1 MAGNQSSKENDM
13 TRRTRALIG
22 ILLLLCAAG
31 ALAQAPL
38 QKDDRNCKD
47 HPLFPDRMPG
57 DYWIH
62 SCKSSQFDAFQF
74 TVAKGK
80 KEAVEGQY
88 WYLSYYPQASA
99 QQKPSE
105 LMIQRNYENAVVKA
119 GGTVVY
125 SEKGRS
131 TLKLTKDG
139 QETWVQV
146 GAEFTGKYSLTIVQ
160 KEAMAQAIVVDAA
173 ALADGLKTTGHIAVY
188 DILFDTGKSDLKPES
203 GKAIEEVAK
212 LLKADPALKLHIV
225 GHTDNEGTL
234 DGNLKLSM
242 ARAQAV
248 VGALTGTHGIAAG
261 RLNPFGCGQY
271 APVANNDTP
280 EGRAKNRRVELVKQ

>member
-1 MAGNQSSKENDM
+1 MKKKTLAWVGV
-13 TRRTRALIG
+13 
-22 ILLLLCAAG
+22 LLLLAAS
-31 ALAQAPL
+31 AFAQPL

-47 HPLFPDRMPG
+47 HPLVPDRMPG

-62 SCKSSQFDAFQF
+62 SCKESPFDAFEF

-80 KEAVEGQY
+80 KEAVEGEF
-88 WYLSYYPQASA
+88 WAIRYYPQATA
-99 QQKPSE
+99 KQKPSE
-105 LMIQRNYENAVVKA
+105 LMIQRNFENAVVKA

-125 SEKGRS
+125 SEKGKS

-139 QETWVQV
+139 RETWVQV

-188 DILFDTGKSDLKPES
+188 DILFDTGKSEVKPES
-203 GKAIEEVAK
+203 AKAIGEIAN
-212 LLKADPALKLHIV
+212 LLKADPALKLHVV

-248 VGALTGTHGIAAG
+248 IAALTGTHGIAPA

-271 APVANNDTP
+271 APVASNDTP
-280 EGRAKNRRVELVKQ
+280 DGKAKNRRVELVKQ

>member
-1 MAGNQSSKENDM
+1 MKKNAMVWVGVLVFM
-13 TRRTRALIG
+13 L
-22 ILLLLCAAG
+22 AAG
-31 ALAQAPL
+31 AFAQAL

-57 DYWIH
+57 DYWIR
-62 SCKSSQFDAFQF
+62 SCKSSQFDAFAF

-80 KEAVEGQY
+80 TETVEGQY
-88 WYLSYYPQASA
+88 WFLSYYPQASA

-139 QETWVQV
+139 KETWVQV

-188 DILFDTGKSDLKPES
+188 DILFDTGKSDIKPES
-203 GKAIEEVAK
+203 ANAIGEIAK
-212 LLKADPALKLHIV
+212 LLKADPALKLHVV

-248 VGALTGTHGIAAG
+248 IAALTGQHGIIAA

-271 APVANNDTP
+271 APVASNDTP
-280 EGRAKNRRVELVKQ
+280 DGRAKNRRVELVKQ